1 MSERTPRRRTNLAKR
16 RTACLTATTAAL
28 RATIHPHGAPVATG
42 KASPAHDAPAASWAQ
57 DSQRQ
62 LRIEGLSAIE
72 ASNVVAYL
80 AGLRAAQGGWS
91 IDEIDRLVALRAR
104 VECAGVAS

>member
-1 MSERTPRRRTNLAKR
+1 VSERTPRRRTNLAKQ

-28 RATIHPHGAPVATG
+28 RATIHPHGALVATG
-42 KASPAHDAPAASWAQ
+42 SASPAHEGPAAAWAR
-57 DSQRQ
+57 DSQQQ
-62 LRIEGLSAIE
+62 LRQEGLSAIE

-80 AGLRAAQGGWS
+80 AGLHAVEGGWS